1 MSFTSF
7 SEEVKVWLW
16 RNNWVLWKKLRGKS
30 WTEPREEF
38 KLRDISFCISY
49 PKCQEKKY
57 CVIVDNIMFFSLKFK
72 PTGRSAWWLQYNSDE
87 VLFRW
92 TAVLFSA
99 LLLRDYLQRNLICK
113 IKWLRLSLQGD
124 RYARSYNFNNPFG
137 WSCFIYEKR
146 TRPLKKEAN

>member
-1 MSFTSF
+1 
-7 SEEVKVWLW
+7 
-16 RNNWVLWKKLRGKS
+16 
-30 WTEPREEF
+30 
-38 KLRDISFCISY
+38 
-49 PKCQEKKY
+49 
-57 CVIVDNIMFFSLKFK
+57 MFFSLKFK

-124 RYARSYNFNNPFG
+124 ICKKLQLQQPFRLKLFHI
-137 WSCFIYEKR
+137 WEKDKAIEEGGKLIAFKSR
-146 TRPLKKEAN
+146 EWEDKWHFDV